1 MRSLFEVYESITDSD
16 EQVLQRTEDA
26 LIYKLIEN
34 LKHCNNLPE
43 FIKLWTKLCPK
54 LSNTEWNYKMGG
66 GYALYR
72 NIKDNNR
79 TIRVEVIACNNY
91 LDIQTHTLQPSMTIF
106 GDQGWSNKNECD
118 RFVKNVVKSLKVDYE
133 KTDNDWYRIKF

>member
-1 MRSLFEVYESITDSD
+1 MRSLFEAIIDSD
-16 EQVLQRTEDA
+16 DKVLQRTKDV

-43 FIKLWTKLCPK
+43 FIKLWTALCPK
-54 LSNTEWNYKMGG
+54 LSNTEWSYKIGG

-72 NIKDNNR
+72 KQNNNR
-79 TIRVEVIACNNY
+79 VLIIVCNNY

-106 GDQGWSNKNECD
+106 GDQEWSNKNECV
-118 RFVKNVVKSLKVDYE
+118 RFVKSVTKSLKASYE
-133 KTDNDWYRIKF
+133 KNDSDWYQKKI

>member
-1 MRSLFEVYESITDSD
+1 MRSLFEAIIDSD
-16 EQVLQRTEDA
+16 DKVLQRTEDA

-43 FIKLWTKLCPK
+43 FIKLWTALCPK
-54 LSNTEWNYKMGG
+54 LSNTEWSYKMGG

-72 NIKDNNR
+72 KQNNS
-79 TIRVEVIACNNY
+79 RVFIIVCNSY

-106 GDQGWSNKNECD
+106 GDQGWSI
-118 RFVKNVVKSLKVDYE
+118 RMNVLDL
-133 KTDNDWYRIKF
+133 